1 MQYNIYKLKQCVNS
15 MNVVTRFPPS
25 PTGDLHIGSART
37 ALYNWLFARKY
48 GGELVFRLEDTD
60 RERST
65 EQAVEAIVEGMRW
78 LGLDYDSG
86 PYYQTDRFKRYKEVV
101 DQLLDSGCA
110 YRCYCD
116 RERLDKLREEQT
128 AAKIKP
134 RYDGYCRDRH
144 SDVQNESYVVRFRTP
159 LNGTTK
165 IDDKVHGLV
174 TIENSELD
182 DLIIMRSDGVP
193 TYHLTVVVD
202 DFDMNVTHIIRG
214 DDHLNNTAR
223 QLHIIEALE
232 APRPVYAHIPMINGV
247 DGKRLSKR
255 DGATSVLSYRDEGIL
270 PHALLNYLVRLGW
283 SQGDDEIFS
292 IDQMI
297 EQFNL
302 DGINKSASAFDQEKL
317 LWFNQHYIH
326 EAPLEELA
334 EHARPYF
341 AKAGLHIKDEEKF
354 RLVVGA
360 QRTRVKTLVEIV
372 EKSAPFYGPF
382 LGHDESAAKK
392 HLRGIVLEPLEDIRE
407 LLREQNPWT
416 AAELHTLVE
425 TVASRSNMKLGK
437 VAQPLRVAVTGV
449 AASPGIDVTL
459 FLIGREECLK
469 RLDLALAYIK
479 NRVQSA

>member
-1 MQYNIYKLKQCVNS
+1 

-37 ALYNWLFARKY
+37 ALYNWLYARKHN
-48 GGELVFRLEDTD
+48 GELVFRLEDTD

-65 EQAVEAIVEGMRW
+65 QEAVDVIVEGMRW

-86 PYYQTDRFKRYKEVV
+86 PYYQTDRFDRYKEVV
-101 DQLLDSGCA
+101 DQLLDSGWA

-116 RERLDKLREEQT
+116 RERLDKLREEQI

-134 RYDGYCRDRH
+134 RYDSYCRDRC
-144 SDVQNESYVVRFRTP
+144 SDVQDGSYVVRFRTP
-159 LNGTTK
+159 FEGIITIDDEVHGVVK
-165 IDDKVHGLV
+165 ID
-174 TIENSELD
+174 NSELD

-223 QLHIIEALE
+223 QLHIIDALE
-232 APRPVYAHIPMINGV
+232 APRPTYAHIPMINGA

-255 DGATSVLSYRDEGIL
+255 EGATSVLSYRDEGIL

-292 IDQMI
+292 INQMI

-302 DGINKSASAFDQEKL
+302 GGINRSASAFDQEKL

-326 EAPLEELA
+326 ETPLEELA
-334 EHARPYF
+334 EYVRPYF
-341 AKAGLHIKDEEKF
+341 VKAGLHVEDNEKF
-354 RLVVGA
+354 MLVVDA
-360 QRTRVKTLVEIV
+360 QRTRVKTLVEMV
-372 EKSAPFYGPF
+372 EKSTPFYGPF
-382 LGHDESAAKK
+382 LGHEESAAKK
-392 HLRGIVLEPLEDIRE
+392 HLRGAVKEPLEAIRA
-407 LLREQNPWT
+407 LLLDENPWT
-416 AAELHTLVE
+416 PAELHDLVE
-425 TVASRSNMKLGK
+425 TVASKYNMKLGK
-437 VAQPLRVAVTGV
+437 VAQPLRVAVTGI

-459 FLIGREECLK
+459 FLIGREECVK

>member
-1 MQYNIYKLKQCVNS
+1 

-37 ALYNWLFARKY
+37 ALYNWLYARKHN
-48 GGELVFRLEDTD
+48 GELVFRLEDTD

-65 EQAVEAIVEGMRW
+65 QEAVDVIVEGMRW

-86 PYYQTDRFKRYKEVV
+86 PYYQTDRFDRYKEVV
-101 DQLLDSGCA
+101 DQLLDSGWA

-116 RERLDKLREEQT
+116 RERLDKLREEQI

-134 RYDGYCRDRH
+134 RYDSYCRDRC
-144 SDVQNESYVVRFRTP
+144 SDVQDGSYVVRFRTP
-159 LNGTTK
+159 FEGIITIDDEVHGVVK
-165 IDDKVHGLV
+165 ID
-174 TIENSELD
+174 NSELD

-223 QLHIIEALE
+223 QLHIIDALE
-232 APRPVYAHIPMINGV
+232 APRPTYAHIPMINGA

-255 DGATSVLSYRDEGIL
+255 EGATSVLSYRDEGIL

-292 IDQMI
+292 INQMI

-302 DGINKSASAFDQEKL
+302 GGINRSASAFDQEKL

-326 EAPLEELA
+326 ETPLEELA
-334 EHARPYF
+334 EYVRPYF
-341 AKAGLHIKDEEKF
+341 VKAGLHVEDNEKF
-354 RLVVGA
+354 MLVVDA
-360 QRTRVKTLVEIV
+360 QRTRVKTLVEMV
-372 EKSAPFYGPF
+372 EKSTPFYGPF
-382 LGHDESAAKK
+382 LGHEESAAKK
-392 HLRGIVLEPLEDIRE
+392 YLRGAVKEPLEAIRA
-407 LLREQNPWT
+407 LLLDENPWT
-416 AAELHTLVE
+416 PAELHDLVE
-425 TVASRSNMKLGK
+425 TVASKYNMKLGK
-437 VAQPLRVAVTGV
+437 VAQPLRVAVTGI

-459 FLIGREECLK
+459 FLIGREECVK

>member
-1 MQYNIYKLKQCVNS
+1 

-37 ALYNWLFARKY
+37 ALYNWLYARKHN
-48 GGELVFRLEDTD
+48 GELVFRLEDTD

-65 EQAVEAIVEGMRW
+65 QEAVDVIVEGMRW

-86 PYYQTDRFKRYKEVV
+86 PYYQTDRFDRYKEVV
-101 DQLLDSGCA
+101 DQLLDSGWA

-116 RERLDKLREEQT
+116 RERLDKLREEQI

-134 RYDGYCRDRH
+134 RYDGYCRDRC
-144 SDVQNESYVVRFRTP
+144 SDVQDGSYVVRFRTP
-159 LNGTTK
+159 FEGIITIDDEVHGVVK
-165 IDDKVHGLV
+165 ID
-174 TIENSELD
+174 NSELD

-223 QLHIIEALE
+223 QLHIIDALE
-232 APRPVYAHIPMINGV
+232 APRPTYAHIPMINGA

-255 DGATSVLSYRDEGIL
+255 EGATSVLSYRDEGIL

-292 IDQMI
+292 INQMI

-302 DGINKSASAFDQEKL
+302 GGINRSASAFDQEKL

-326 EAPLEELA
+326 ETPLEELA
-334 EHARPYF
+334 EYVRPYF
-341 AKAGLHIKDEEKF
+341 VKAGLHIEDNEKF
-354 RLVVGA
+354 MLVVDA
-360 QRTRVKTLVEIV
+360 QRTRVKTLVEMV
-372 EKSAPFYGPF
+372 EKSTPFYGPF
-382 LGHDESAAKK
+382 LGHEESAAKK
-392 HLRGIVLEPLEDIRE
+392 HLRGAVKEPLEAIRA
-407 LLREQNPWT
+407 LLLDENPWT
-416 AAELHTLVE
+416 PAELHDLVE
-425 TVASRSNMKLGK
+425 TVASKYNMKLGK
-437 VAQPLRVAVTGV
+437 VAQPLRVAVTGI

-459 FLIGREECLK
+459 FLIGREECVK

>member
-1 MQYNIYKLKQCVNS
+1 

-37 ALYNWLFARKY
+37 ALYNWLYARKHN
-48 GGELVFRLEDTD
+48 GELVFRLEDTD

-65 EQAVEAIVEGMRW
+65 QEAVDVIVEGMRW

-86 PYYQTDRFKRYKEVV
+86 PYYQTDRFDRYKEVV
-101 DQLLDSGCA
+101 DQLLDSGWA

-116 RERLDKLREEQT
+116 RERLDKLREEQI

-134 RYDGYCRDRH
+134 RYDSYCRDRC
-144 SDVQNESYVVRFRTP
+144 SDVQDGSYVVRFRTP
-159 LNGTTK
+159 FEGIITIDDEVHGVVK
-165 IDDKVHGLV
+165 ID
-174 TIENSELD
+174 NSELD

-223 QLHIIEALE
+223 QLHIIDALE
-232 APRPVYAHIPMINGV
+232 APRPTYAHIPMINGA

-255 DGATSVLSYRDEGIL
+255 EGATSVLSYRDEGIL

-292 IDQMI
+292 INQMI

-302 DGINKSASAFDQEKL
+302 GGINRSASAFDQEKL

-326 EAPLEELA
+326 ETPLEELA
-334 EHARPYF
+334 EYVRPYF
-341 AKAGLHIKDEEKF
+341 VKAGLHIEDNEKF
-354 RLVVGA
+354 MLVVDA
-360 QRTRVKTLVEIV
+360 QRTRVKTLVEMV
-372 EKSAPFYGPF
+372 EKSTPFYGPF
-382 LGHDESAAKK
+382 LGHEESAAKK
-392 HLRGIVLEPLEDIRE
+392 HLRGAVKEPLEAIRA
-407 LLREQNPWT
+407 LLLDENPWT
-416 AAELHTLVE
+416 PAELHDLVE
-425 TVASRSNMKLGK
+425 TVASKYNMKLGK
-437 VAQPLRVAVTGV
+437 VAQPLRVAVTGI

-459 FLIGREECLK
+459 FLIGREECVK

>member
-1 MQYNIYKLKQCVNS
+1 

-37 ALYNWLFARKY
+37 ALYNWLFARKHN
-48 GGELVFRLEDTD
+48 GELVFRLEDTD

-65 EQAVEAIVEGMRW
+65 EQAVDAIVEGMRW

-86 PYYQTDRFKRYKEVV
+86 PYYQTDRFDRYKEVV
-101 DQLLDSGCA
+101 DQLLEAGWA

-128 AAKIKP
+128 AAKKKP
-134 RYDGYCRDRH
+134 RYDGYCRDRY
-144 SDVQNESYVVRFRTP
+144 SEVQDGSYVVRFRTP
-159 LNGTTK
+159 LEGSIT
-165 IDDKVHGLV
+165 IDDEVHGSV

-202 DFDMNVTHIIRG
+202 DFDMNVSHIIRG

-223 QLHIIEALE
+223 QLHIIDALE
-232 APRPVYAHIPMINGV
+232 APRPIYAHIPMINGT

-255 DGATSVLSYRDEGIL
+255 DGATSVLSYREEGIL

-292 IDQMI
+292 IKQMI
-297 EQFNL
+297 EQFSL
-302 DGINKSASAFDQEKL
+302 GGINKSASAFDHEKL

-326 EAPLEELA
+326 ETPLEELA
-334 EHARPYF
+334 EYVRPYF
-341 AKAGLHIKDEEKF
+341 VRAGLHIEDDEKF
-354 RLVVGA
+354 MLVIDA
-360 QRTRVKTLVEIV
+360 QRTRVRTLVEMV
-372 EKSAPFYGPF
+372 EKCAPFYGPF
-382 LGHDESAAKK
+382 LGHEESAAKK
-392 HLRGIVLEPLEDIRE
+392 HLRGAVQEPLEAIRE
-407 LLREQNPWT
+407 LLLDENPWT
-416 AAELHTLVE
+416 PAELHNLVE
-425 TVASRSNMKLGK
+425 TVASNYDMKLGK
-437 VAQPLRVAVTGV
+437 VAQPLRVAITGI

-459 FLIGREECLK
+459 FLIGREECVK
-469 RLDLALAYIK
+469 RLDLALDYIK

>member
-1 MQYNIYKLKQCVNS
+1 

-37 ALYNWLFARKY
+37 ALYNWLYARKHN
-48 GGELVFRLEDTD
+48 GELVFRLEDTD

-65 EQAVEAIVEGMRW
+65 QEAVDVIVEGMRW

-86 PYYQTDRFKRYKEVV
+86 PYYQTDRFDRYKEVV
-101 DQLLDSGCA
+101 DQLLDSGWA

-116 RERLDKLREEQT
+116 RERLDKLREEQI

-134 RYDGYCRDRH
+134 RYDSYCRDRC
-144 SDVQNESYVVRFRTP
+144 SDVQDGSYVVRFRTP
-159 LNGTTK
+159 FEGIITIDDEVHGVVK
-165 IDDKVHGLV
+165 ID
-174 TIENSELD
+174 NSELD

-223 QLHIIEALE
+223 QLHIIDALE
-232 APRPVYAHIPMINGV
+232 APRPTYAHIPMINGA

-255 DGATSVLSYRDEGIL
+255 EGATSVLSYRDEGIL

-292 IDQMI
+292 INQMI

-302 DGINKSASAFDQEKL
+302 GGINRSASAFDQEKL

-326 EAPLEELA
+326 ETPLEELA
-334 EHARPYF
+334 EYVRPYF
-341 AKAGLHIKDEEKF
+341 VKAGLHIEDNEKF
-354 RLVVGA
+354 MLVVDA
-360 QRTRVKTLVEIV
+360 QRTRVKTLVEMV
-372 EKSAPFYGPF
+372 EKSTSFYGPF
-382 LGHDESAAKK
+382 LGHEESAAKK
-392 HLRGIVLEPLEDIRE
+392 YLRGAVKEPLEAIRA
-407 LLREQNPWT
+407 LLLDENPWT
-416 AAELHTLVE
+416 PAELHDLVE
-425 TVASRSNMKLGK
+425 TVASKYNMKLGK
-437 VAQPLRVAVTGV
+437 VAQPLRVAVTGI

-459 FLIGREECLK
+459 FLIGREECVK